1 MDHVT
6 VNDRRRRPATRLDRT
21 AGRPLADRVAG
32 ALLGVHA
39 GDALG
44 ATLEFSSWSAIRER
58 YPDGLR
64 EIVGGG
70 PFGWPPGHA
79 TDDTDLTRA
88 VLLAYLPAGREPG
101 GDVVRRAADNMLA
114 WLDGDWPGREPG
126 SRPRDV
132 GGATLRGLARYR
144 RSDDPRA
151 AGAGEGHAGNGSLMR
166 CIPTGL
172 AVTGRDRRI
181 SESIGQAK
189 DAFAHF
195 LKGGLKMLK
204 GKP

>member
-1 MDHVT
+1 MRADQK
-6 VNDRRRRPATRLDRT
+6 
-21 AGRPLADRVAG
+21 GLADRVAG
-32 ALLGVHA
+32 ALLGVHV

-44 ATLEFSSWSAIRER
+44 AALEFSSWSAIRQR
-58 YPDGLR
+58 HPDGLR

-88 VLLAYLPAGREPG
+88 VLLAYLDAAREPG
-101 GDVVRRAADNMLA
+101 GDVVRCAADYMLA
-114 WLDGDWPGREPG
+114 WLDGDWAGREPG

-132 GGATLRGLARYR
+132 GGATRRGWAVPAQR
-144 RSDDPRA
+144 RSARQARA
-151 AGAGEGHAGNGSLMR
+151 RPCGKRLLMR

-181 SESIGQAK
+181 SV
-189 DAFAHF
+189 DRD
-195 LKGGLKMLK
+195 LGGHARRPDR
-204 GKP
+204 GDRVRRPNGSRRARARVDSPPR